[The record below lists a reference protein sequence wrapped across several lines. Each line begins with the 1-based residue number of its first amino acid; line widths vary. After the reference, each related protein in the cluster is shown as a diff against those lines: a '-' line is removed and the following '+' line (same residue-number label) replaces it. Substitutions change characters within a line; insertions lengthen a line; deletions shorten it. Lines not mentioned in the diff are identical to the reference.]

1 LVILVSIVDP
11 IGLSGGSHPPV
22 ATLSFPPLRGP
33 DAVDCCPRPK
43 SLSREAVK
51 QAYSKLRRNCARIVP
66 GPPARSVRRKRSK
79 RGSSPARG
87 TQGAAELSSATL
99 VLDDRPSAFSTD
111 AVNHDLIAL
120 PICRASRD
128 LHRSRRHQKE
138 TSGKKRQQENQ
149 KQNSGMS
156 EETPEQ

>member
-1 LVILVSIVDP
+1 VEATRRLQLYRFRRLEVQTQSI
-11 IGLSGGSHPPV
+11 
-22 ATLSFPPLRGP
+22 
-33 DAVDCCPRPK
+33 AVHARK
-43 SLSREAVK
+43 VFRAKRLSR
-51 QAYSKLRRNCARIVP
+51 LIRNCGVIAHGSFQARPREVCVAKGASARFISGARHP
-66 GPPARSVRRKRSK
+66 GA
-79 RGSSPARG
+79 
-87 TQGAAELSSATL
+87 TELSSATL